1 MLYTNEIE
9 LNQFIID
16 NIHKGHHVFIVGG
29 NSGVGKT
36 HTISYLAKSLEMFLI
51 PVDSNVADVREVLQ
65 SGLEDMSMRYV
76 VCVENVDTGVSGV
89 QQSLLKSIEE
99 YSENVYWVITCRNLK
114 YVQETILSRGITFN
128 MSDPSVSD
136 ITEFAKSKSNDA
148 FDHIKDSP
156 MWRAVRSFAD
166 ASMVTYLFDQ
176 DRDKFDY
183 FNNLVNIDYR
193 ESVSNLSYKIQH
205 YPDKSKIPLDFLF
218 KFIIANT
225 PDLNVKYVAIQH
237 FRELER
243 LNSYV
248 VVNHFLFTVKYA
260 LRY

>member
-1 MLYTNEIE
+1 MLYTNEVE
-9 LNQFIID
+9 LNQFITD

-36 HTISYLAKSLEMFLI
+36 HSINCLAKSLGMFLI
-51 PVDSNVADVREVLQ
+51 SIDSNVSEVREVLQ
-65 SGLEDMSMRYV
+65 SGLENMSMRYM

-89 QQSLLKSIEE
+89 QLSLLKSIEE
-99 YSENVYWVITCRNLK
+99 YSENIYWVITCRNLK

-136 ITEFAKSKSNDA
+136 ITEFAKSRANGA
-148 FDHIKDSP
+148 FDSVKGSP
-156 MWRAVRSFAD
+156 MWKAVRSFAD
-166 ASMVTYLFDQ
+166 VNMVTYLFDQ

-225 PDLNVKYVAIQH
+225 SDSTIKYVAIQH
-237 FRELER
+237 LRELER